1 MLHTTQ
7 LTLLFSLSSHVF
19 IHSQQCEFGTDISAC
34 TPACAGQNIQQIDN
48 LFVGDILGKKSDIA
62 DGSLRDWE
70 FRKFNNLVGDYYIA
84 PAFLDN
90 MAVSCPQQ
98 FVAPIA
104 EIKYRL
110 ALLVSSTSIV

>member
-1 MLHTTQ
+1 MF
-7 LTLLFSLSSHVF
+7 LFS
-19 IHSQQCEFGTDISAC
+19 QQYEYGADISAC
-34 TPACAGQNIQQIDN
+34 APACAGQNIQQIDN

-90 MAVSCPQQ
+90 MAVSCPEPHVVGL
-98 FVAPIA
+98 VAVSQVPSCLVRVEDINVVTVC
-104 EIKYRL
+104 L
-110 ALLVSSTSIV
+110 VLLLCSYI